1 MSALKMILISE
12 PAMPSRNPLCRSWP
26 GVDVCSP
33 LNSITFPFPPSAL
46 TIHSPAA
53 LPIFLLSA
61 PMKQVYLS
69 PSKRRS
75 STMIGMPASSA
86 RATGSVSGCASF
98 GLTMSKSTL
107 ELTNSSICARCCS
120 VSFCASL
127 KIIFSSGCFTAAAAT
142 SAFICTR
149 HGSPRLHC
157 DMPMVNCFCGAEE
170 LRAAGSVDLPQP
182 VKAIRAKA
190 PSTNIQ
196 APEKLQ
202 APNFKHTAGGFGRL
216 VFGISLE
223 LGAWSFQLS
232 YSYFSSGLILFSP
245 LRQNRRHDDDASEH
259 QPPRFGNGVDAQN
272 FVEVADGQNAEQRQ
286 ADAAPLPHQTRPA
299 DHHHRNRDQFITGP
313 GFRVALLFLRR
324 LADAGDGGA
333 HS

>member
-75 STMIGMPASSA
+75 STMTGMPASNA

-107 ELTNSSICARCCS
+107 ELTNSSICARCCN

-127 KIIFSSGCFTAAAAT
+127 KMTLSLGCFAAAAAM

-157 DMPMVNCFCGAEE
+157 DMPTVNCFCDAEE
-170 LRAAGSVDLPQP
+170 LGTAGSVDLPQP

-196 APEKLQ
+196 APEKHQ
-202 APNFKHTAGGFGRL
+202 APNFKRAAGGFWRL

-223 LGAWSFQLS
+223 LGAWILEFSIFVFISFS
-232 YSYFSSGLILFSP
+232 KLFSP
-245 LRQNRRHDDDASEH
+245 LRQNRRHDDDAGEH

-272 FVEVADGQNAEQRQ
+272 FVEIADGQNAEQRQ
-286 ADAAPLPHQTRPA
+286 ADAAAPAHQTRSEE
-299 DHHHRNRDQFITGP
+299 R
-313 GFRVALLFLRR
+313 RV
-324 LADAGDGGA
+324 GKEC
-333 HS
+333 